1 MSSFRHLPG
10 TVAAVLAAGL
20 VAAAPASAST
30 VLVADAYGLTA
41 DRAIATSAA
50 FLALFGAILGGLAL
64 ARPSSLRAAF
74 AVGAGMLAAVVGV
87 FVVVTADGGLGTGNG
102 IAGGYIAGV
111 LGVLGAALGGVA
123 LVRVRR
129 AG

>member
-50 FLALFGAILGGLAL
+50 FLALVGAILGGLAL
-64 ARPSSLRAAF
+64 ARPSSLPAAF

-111 LGVLGAALGGVA
+111 LGVLGAALGGLA